1 MKRLTSLAILSVLA
15 ACQSAPHIPLIGDV
29 FAPKSA
35 DEALETYYRTLPD
48 EFYPRAPQGVALPD
62 EGKAMTRILVASC
75 LDEEKGDSATM
86 RSIAGETADLF
97 LMIGTMSMATATGRP
112 MSTTRRNWTSCAR
125 VSATLRR
132 GMISRPCAKSSR

>member
-15 ACQSAPHIPLIGDV
+15 ACQSAPHIPLFGDV

-62 EGKAMTRILVASC
+62 EGKAMTRIFVASC
-75 LDEEKGDSATM
+75 LDGSARGAVSTVEGFL
-86 RSIAGETADLF
+86 AG
-97 LMIGTMSMATATGRP
+97 
-112 MSTTRRNWTSCAR
+112 
-125 VSATLRR
+125 R
-132 GMISRPCAKSSR
+132 GVVVKPRHGF